1 MRCSQTS
8 QGLRYAL
15 KEGGKAVAWCS
26 LSIRCGTRDEDG
38 FPEGT
43 AHFVEHTLFRGTRR
57 KSAGVISSYLDRLGG
72 ELNAYTTK
80 EEIVLHATVLA
91 SDLWKAVGLLFEL
104 ATEATFPPG
113 EIETERGVIL
123 DEIISYKDNPYE
135 DVYDRFE
142 GMLFDGHPLGRPIL
156 GTVRSV
162 RKITPQMLRDF
173 VREFFVP
180 GRMALSIVAPFDEK
194 SLEVR
199 LLKYVD
205 KVFGKAGEAA
215 PERLCLPVPERP
227 VFDKTVE
234 KRHHEVNAVLGS
246 FAPSLYEEKE
256 RITAALLCNLLGG
269 PASNSLLNRN
279 IREKHGWVYSIECSY
294 TQYAD
299 TGIVAIS
306 FGCDRPNLESCL
318 GAIDKVLAEL
328 RERPLSPSR
337 LKAAKKQAIGQLAIS
352 SESGEAQ
359 CLSMGKSLL
368 SWGKVPAEGE
378 MRKAIEAVTAEELQ
392 KMSVRLF
399 SRERLSRLIYL

>member
-1 MRCSQTS
+1 MRFGQTA

-38 FPEGT
+38 FPEGI
-43 AHFVEHTLFRGTRR
+43 AHFVEHTLFRGTLR
-57 KSAGVISSYLDRLGG
+57 KKAGVISGYLDRLGG
-72 ELNAYTTK
+72 DLNAYTTK
-80 EEIVLHATVLA
+80 EEIVLHATVLS

-104 ATEATFPPG
+104 ATEATFPDK

-142 GMLFDGHPLGRPIL
+142 GMLFEGHPLGRPIL

-162 RKITPQMLRDF
+162 KKITPEMLRSF
-173 VREFFVP
+173 VKEYFVP

-194 SLEVR
+194 RLEDRLVR
-199 LLKYVD
+199 QASRL
-205 KVFGKAGEAA
+205 FAA
-215 PERLCLPVPERP
+215 DGGPVPARP
-227 VFDKTVE
+227 SVHLSSRPSFAKVVD
-234 KRHHEVNAVLGS
+234 KRHHEVNAVIGGV
-246 FAPSLYEEKE
+246 APSLYEEKE
-256 RITAALLCNLLGG
+256 RIATALLCNILGG

-306 FGCDRPNLESCL
+306 FGCDRPNLDSCL
-318 GAIDKVLAEL
+318 GAIDKLLAEL
-328 RERPLSPSR
+328 RERPLSPAR
-337 LKAAKKQAIGQLAIS
+337 LKAAKKQTIGQIS
-352 SESGEAQ
+352 ISAESGEAQ

-368 SWGKVPAEGE
+368 AWGMVPEEGE
-378 MRKAIEAVTAEELQ
+378 MRRAIEAVTAEQLQ
-392 KMSVRLF
+392 EMALRLF
-399 SRERLSRLIYL
+399 SPDKLSRLIYL